1 MSDQNLITDSED
13 SKKLLALQDLVRTEK
28 DLVEIAKKSSVFN
41 PFDVLKVSHAE
52 IRHSNVLAWL
62 FNPQGNHGFGDWFL
76 KSFLIQVC
84 LENETHTTIPLSK
97 LYTMDFSDTV
107 VYREYK
113 HIDLYLES
121 KQNNTVIVIENKI
134 HANES
139 KNQLKQY
146 LTTVETTNTQ
156 NETVIIPIFLTLEGD
171 EPSGD
176 ERYLIMSHIQMI
188 DILDQAITKANDSGK
203 LVVSQFITYYKK
215 TIGDL
220 TVGNSE
226 IEELARAIYKKHKLA
241 LDTIFD
247 IALQS
252 SYDAVFDDFKL
263 QHPNAVEVKRW
274 SSYAVYIPETLISLP
289 DVDHEWISRKPV
301 ILWIWFRQNNDTL
314 GFTLEVGPLDMS
326 SGRIAFMKYLKNEN
340 GIKTNKRTFQEGA
353 KYTRIFTKSYK
364 FTDWEDTDKLIEKL
378 INQYD
383 AFIGE
388 TQHIQQRIVDYDWLN
403 WQSKDTSQ

>member
-1 MSDQNLITDSED
+1 VSDQNLITDSED

-156 NETVIIPIFLTLEGD
+156 NETVT
-171 EPSGD
+171 
-176 ERYLIMSHIQMI
+176 
-188 DILDQAITKANDSGK
+188 
-203 LVVSQFITYYKK
+203 
-215 TIGDL
+215 
-220 TVGNSE
+220 
-226 IEELARAIYKKHKLA
+226 
-241 LDTIFD
+241 
-247 IALQS
+247 
-252 SYDAVFDDFKL
+252 
-263 QHPNAVEVKRW
+263 
-274 SSYAVYIPETLISLP
+274 
-289 DVDHEWISRKPV
+289 
-301 ILWIWFRQNNDTL
+301 
-314 GFTLEVGPLDMS
+314 
-326 SGRIAFMKYLKNEN
+326 
-340 GIKTNKRTFQEGA
+340 
-353 KYTRIFTKSYK
+353 
-364 FTDWEDTDKLIEKL
+364 
-378 INQYD
+378 
-383 AFIGE
+383 
-388 TQHIQQRIVDYDWLN
+388 
-403 WQSKDTSQ
+403 